1 MKKAQ
6 SAKTTDKVLLVSEDV
21 IATLMF
27 NTYLS
32 EMGFSVDPARKNT
45 DAVRMMGSCDYDALI
60 LDLGKPETEH
70 YRLYER
76 IKNDFPKMQQKVIF
90 LASYTNPELESFL
103 KETGQPALLKPF
115 SLNTLKEALHS
126 IL

>member
-6 SAKTTDKVLLVSEDV
+6 SAKTTDKVLLVCDDDL
-21 IATLMF
+21 ATVMF

-45 DAVRMMGSCDYDALI
+45 DAVKMMGSCEYDALI

-76 IKNDFPKMQQKVIF
+76 IKDDFPSMQQKVIF
-90 LASYTNPELESFL
+90 LASYTNSELDSFL

-126 IL
+126 VI